1 MSDEFTPFLW
11 MRWAHEHALWEMISV
26 LLLVFG
32 GALTWVFLFWPKR
45 RVRNLNFFITRERD
59 ESNYP
64 LKLNV
69 EIRNFTGR
77 NLLISGA
84 YFVYAGLRC
93 DPKAR
98 GDSPSG
104 EHEIKFPPNPAGG
117 MLSEVEYLLRHK
129 EFVSTWIPIDPK
141 HTNDE
146 VDAAIAPCRWYLRY
160 WHARRRA
167 GKLYCMCT
175 WLQDKPTVH
184 KLVRRI

>member
-1 MSDEFTPFLW
+1 MSDEWAPLLW

-26 LLLVFG
+26 LLVIFG

-45 RVRNLNFFITRERD
+45 RVRNLNFFIARARD
-59 ESNYP
+59 ESPHP

-84 YFVYAGLRC
+84 YFVHKELRSA
-93 DPKAR
+93 PQAH
-98 GDSPSG
+98 GDSPTK
-104 EHEIKFPPNPAGG
+104 EMEIKFPRPAGDV
-117 MLSEVEYLLRHK
+117 LIEAEYLLRHK
-129 EFVSTWIPIDPK
+129 ESVATWIPLDPE
-141 HTNDE
+141 HTDGE
-146 VDAAIAPCRWYLRY
+146 VDAALAK
-160 WHARRRA
+160 RRA